1 MKNNNINILIVDD
14 HQIVRNGIKLMLK
27 SFSEFNII
35 AEAENGEEAVGMVA
49 QLNDDID
56 VVLMDISMP
65 IMDGIAATRAILKQF
80 PKTKIIALTMHLEES
95 YIKDMMNSGA
105 MGYLLKES
113 DKQVIAG
120 AIKTV
125 HKGGR
130 FVDAEAK
137 NFIKTL

>member
-35 AEAENGEEAVGMVA
+35 AEAENGEEAVSMVA
-49 QLNDDID
+49 QRNDDID

-113 DKQVIAG
+113 DK
-120 AIKTV
+120 
-125 HKGGR
+125 
-130 FVDAEAK
+130 
-137 NFIKTL
+137 